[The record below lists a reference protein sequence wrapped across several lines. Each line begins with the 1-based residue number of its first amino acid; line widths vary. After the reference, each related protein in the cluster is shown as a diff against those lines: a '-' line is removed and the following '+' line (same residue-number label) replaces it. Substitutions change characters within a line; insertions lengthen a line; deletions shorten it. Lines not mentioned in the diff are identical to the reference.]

1 VALTDN
7 RTQLNDCNDDT
18 QTFSTTGSALG
29 TNTDT
34 GNLIES
40 TASIEVQHSNVY
52 DDTYTSGDSAGA
64 TFNLGAAGADS
75 TFYIMVKDNGIDL
88 ASAAGA
94 MVVFG
99 DGTDRIGYTAGG
111 SDALGLPYRR
121 IFYGFKVDASD
132 AAANPGTADQDH
144 HVFAGTEAN
153 LNFSAI
159 TIVGYGSIHN
169 AKAQGNVVNTYF
181 DGIYYIANSTSA
193 TTGYAATVSGGT
205 VGTPETMTDLVGD
218 DETVGAGMFASPI
231 SGIYYI
237 FTPTQ
242 WGDTGTGSS
251 YFSGTDETWVYLG
264 DNGGGRA
271 VGANHFPMRFVGNS
285 TGTNSFAQ
293 TRVVN
298 INIGQRSQFYWDDA
312 NFDIIDLEGCT
323 WIDFG
328 TIICPGA
335 DVDKNA
341 DAQVFNNCDQLS
353 PNGMN
358 MSDLQF
364 NGANN
369 ANGAMLLDTSGD
381 SNNIVG
387 AEFISDGTG
396 HAIEISV
403 AGTYD
408 FDNFT
413 FSGYGADGTTDAA
426 VYISANVAVTINIQ
440 NGGDTPTVR
449 NSGTAPTIN
458 NAVTVRVEGVAEGTA
473 VKVVANETVGTITTG
488 DVIVEGLANSSGVV
502 ETTTFNYEAAFNPS
516 GLDVLIR
523 ARNQGIPTAAI
534 ADDGGVL
541 TDETT
546 EANSSTTDDMTLTPT
561 TPAVGDHYYWG
572 APEEPTGFKINVS
585 TASTDTGQS
594 ITWQYWNGSWTSL
607 VSVTDGTNQFQN
619 AGLNYVTW
627 TQPADWAT
635 TTVNGQGPYYYLR
648 ARVAGVGGT
657 PNQALGRWS
666 SLDVTRY
673 LPIPPSGNLQRTITN
688 TGLTVTLSQAEDTI
702 STF

>member
-1 VALTDN
+1 MSLTDN
-7 RTQLNDCNDDT
+7 RTQLNDCNDDA

-40 TASIEVQHSNVY
+40 TASVEVQHSNVY

-111 SDALGLPYRR
+111 SNALGLPYRR

-132 AAANPGTADQDH
+132 AAANPGTANQDH

-181 DGIYYIANSTSA
+181 DGIYYIANSTGA

-218 DETVGAGMFASPI
+218 DETVGAGMFSSPV

-237 FTPTQ
+237 FAPTQ

-251 YFSGTDETWVYLG
+251 YFIGTDETWVYLG
-264 DNGGGRA
+264 DNGGGRS

-298 INIGQRSQFYWDDA
+298 INIGRRAQFYWDNAD
-312 NFDIIDLEGCT
+312 FDIIDLEGCT

-328 TIICPGA
+328 TIICPGS

-426 VYISANVAVTINIQ
+426 VYISVNAAVTINVQ
-440 NGGDTPTVR
+440 NGGDIPTVR

-458 NAVTVRVEGVAEGTA
+458 ANVTVAINGVAEGTA
-473 VKVVANETVGTITTG
+473 TKVIANETAGTVTSG
-488 DVIVEGLANSSGVV
+488 DTLGQGLADSTGEFS
-502 ETTTFNYEAAFNPS
+502 FQLNYESAFGA
-516 GLDVLIR
+516 GLDALIE
-523 ARNQGIPTAAI
+523 ARNQGLPTAAI
-534 ADDGGVL
+534 ADDGGSL

-546 EANSSTTDDMTLTPT
+546 EANSGTSNDMTLTPT
-561 TPAVGDHYYWG
+561 TPAANDKYYFG
-572 APEEPTGFKINVS
+572 ATETFGQLKINVS
-585 TASTDTGQS
+585 TASSDASQTVD
-594 ITWQYWNGSWTSL
+594 WQYWTGITWASL
-607 VSVTDGTNQFQN
+607 SGQSDGTNGFRN
-619 AGLNYVTW
+619 SGLNYVTW
-627 TQPADWAT
+627 TLPGNWAT
-635 TTVNGQGPYYYLR
+635 TTVNSQGPYYYVR
-648 ARVAGVGGT
+648 AVVTAVGGT
-657 PNQALGRWS
+657 PNQALGRWC

-673 LPIPPSGNLQRTITN
+673 LPIPPSGVLERTITN
-688 TGLTVTLSQAEDTI
+688 AGLTATLSQAVDSI